1 MYAKIRITPVGE
13 KSVSL
18 TGFSGYAS
26 TVLEYD
32 PVIQANNTL
41 VIDTEP
47 KRAACREYMTGFGD
61 MEAECLEIV
70 EAGYAKRCVSI
81 VYW

>member
-1 MYAKIRITPVGE
+1 MGE
-13 KSVSL
+13 KPVSL
-18 TGFSGYAS
+18 TGFSGYAT

-47 KRAACREYMTGFGD
+47 KRAACRLYMPGFED

-70 EAGYAKRCVSI
+70 EAAYATRCVSI
-81 VYW
+81 VYL